1 MKIRSHQAKITPRS
15 TGLAVAA
22 LALFFATSG
31 TAMAQCTACVN
42 AVTLPTGNV
51 TFSSIAGSDDPQGDP
66 ASSGNG
72 YFTLNLT
79 GTYPGSDLDA
89 GPYTAW
95 CGAWYS
101 SIVQNTGTPGA
112 PVLSTYSPSVPVG
125 MKPLVPGN
133 TLNMVNYILNHKVGT
148 VQDVQDAIW
157 LIMVGSTDLAGP
169 ASPTAVALA
178 NAAITNGAAYVPN
191 SFGTMAV
198 FYVTGPTTL
207 ATTYQSASNQLQTL
221 FFEVPVPLANNST
234 PTLACASSSGQAG
247 TSYSSALVANGGV
260 SPYLFSVAGGAL
272 PPGLFL
278 NPSAGT
284 ITGVASTSGSFSYTA
299 QAVDSSGNSA
309 TNTVTSACSI
319 TISQPVTPLALVCP
333 ANLTGQVGVSYSSAL
348 VASGGTGNYS
358 YSLAAGSILPSGLTL
373 NASTGFIAG
382 TPLLPGSVT
391 FTGKVTDT
399 GDSALAPVSATCG
412 ISIVGPPSAN
422 CVSISAVQGRAI
434 TPVTVTGSN
443 GAGGSYTFSA
453 TGLPAGLSM
462 ASNGTISGTPTVTGT
477 FPYIVTVTDRNGNT
491 GTTTCSSVTVTTA
504 PTPLTLVC
512 ASSIGQ
518 VSVPYSGP
526 LVAGGGSGNYAFSI
540 TGGSLPLG
548 LSLNTSTGLISGTPT
563 SAGTFSFT
571 ARVVDTTDSVL
582 APATSTCGITVAA
595 VPSTTCAVISATQGV
610 AITPVTL
617 SGANGAGG
625 TYTFTATGLPSGL
638 VMSTSGTISG
648 TPSVNGTFSYTVR
661 VADRNGNAGTITC
674 SVTAAPPVVVT
685 AGAVGTGD
693 TATIG
698 FWQNK
703 NGQYLISIANGG
715 GTSTALANWLAT
727 QMPALFGATS
737 ANNLT
742 GKKNS
747 DVAALF
753 TTLFKVS
760 GTKTNAQVMASALAV
775 YITST
780 SLSGTDALM
789 VAQRTKFRFNSSTG
803 GTGVKTWNVGSYGTA
818 IGLVNNQSY
827 TVLQLLA
834 QANLRKQ
841 LGTFDSNAFNV
852 IFDGI
857 NVKGDII

>member
-1 MKIRSHQAKITPRS
+1 MKLTSHQTPNTLRRF
-15 TGLAVAA
+15 GLATIA
-22 LALFFATSG
+22 ALFFATAG
-31 TAMAQCTACVN
+31 TAAAQCTACVN
-42 AVTLPTGNV
+42 AVTLPAGNV
-51 TFSSIAGSDDPQGDP
+51 TFSSVDNNEDPWGTP

-72 YFTLNLT
+72 YFTLNVT
-79 GTYPGSDLDA
+79 GSYPGSDLGA
-89 GPYTAW
+89 GPYAAW

-101 SIVQNTGTPGA
+101 SLVQQTGTPGA

-125 MKPLVPGN
+125 MKPRVPGN
-133 TLNMVNYILNHKVGT
+133 TLNMVNYILNHKTGS

-178 NAAITNGAAYVPN
+178 NDARTNGAAYVP
-191 SFGTMAV
+191 SAFGKMAV
-198 FYVTGPTTL
+198 FYVTGPQTL
-207 ATTYQSASNQLQTL
+207 AGDYQTASNQLQTL
-221 FFEVPVPLANNST
+221 LLEVDVPLANNT
-234 PTLACASSSGQAG
+234 NPALACASSSGQAG
-247 TSYSSALVANGGV
+247 TAYSSALVANGGI
-260 SPYLFSVAGGAL
+260 SPYVFSVSGGTL

-278 NPSAGT
+278 NASNGA
-284 ITGVASTSGSFSYTA
+284 ITGVPSTSGSYSYTA
-299 QAVDSSGNSA
+299 TAVDSSGNSA
-309 TNTVTSACSI
+309 TNTVSTACSI
-319 TISQPVTPLALVCP
+319 TISQPATPLTLVCQ
-333 ANLTGQVGVSYSSAL
+333 ANLTGQVGVAYSSAL
-348 VASGGTGNYS
+348 VASGGTGHYT
-358 YSLAAGSILPSGLTL
+358 YSLAAGSYLPSGLTL
-373 NASTGFIAG
+373 NAATGFISGLPTA
-382 TPLLPGSVT
+382 PGSVN

-399 GDSALAPVSATCG
+399 GDTALAPVTTTCA
-412 ISIVGPPSAN
+412 ISIVGPPAAN

-434 TPVTVTGSN
+434 SPVTLTGAN
-443 GAGGSYTFSA
+443 GAGGPYTFSA

-462 ASNGTISGTPTVTGT
+462 AADGTISGTPAVSGT
-477 FPYIVTVTDRNGNT
+477 FPYVVTVTDKNGNS
-491 GTTTCSSVTVTTA
+491 GTTTCSSVTVTPA
-504 PTPLTLVC
+504 PQPLTLAC
-512 ASSIGQ
+512 ASSTGQ
-518 VSVPYSGP
+518 VGVPYSAS
-526 LVAGGGSGNYAFSI
+526 LVAGGGSGNYTFSI
-540 TGGSLPLG
+540 IGSLPVG
-548 LSLNTSTGLISGTPT
+548 LTLNSSTGRISGTPT
-563 SAGTFSFT
+563 AAGTFSFT
-571 ARVVDTTDSVL
+571 ARVVDPTDSAL
-582 APATSTCGITVAA
+582 APATSSCGITVAA

-625 TYTFTATGLPSGL
+625 AYTFSATGLPSGL
-638 VMSTSGTISG
+638 VMSLGGTISG
-648 TPSVNGTFSYTVR
+648 TPTVNGTFSYTVM
-661 VADRNGNAGTITC
+661 VADRNGNAGTVTC
-674 SVTAAPPVVVT
+674 SITVAPPVVVG

-753 TTLFKVS
+753 TKLFKVT
-760 GTKTNAQVMASALAV
+760 GTKTHAQIMGSALAV

-780 SLSGTDALM
+780 SLSGTDATM
-789 VAQRTKFRFNSSTG
+789 VAQRAKFRFNSSTG

-818 IGLVNNQSY
+818 IGLTNNQSY

-834 QANLRKQ
+834 QANLRQQ
-841 LGTFDSNAFNV
+841 LGTFDANAFNV